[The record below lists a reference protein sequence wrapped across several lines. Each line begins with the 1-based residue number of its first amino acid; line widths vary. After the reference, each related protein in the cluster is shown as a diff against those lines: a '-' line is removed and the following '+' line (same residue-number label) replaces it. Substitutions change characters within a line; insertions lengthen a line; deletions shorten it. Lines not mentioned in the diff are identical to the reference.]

1 LTVIQW
7 DQDPTRRRLS
17 GDGLD
22 RPERVDWSYE
32 SRRPE
37 RTSAADFEGIGSQR
51 LQLDERG
58 GRIVTKA
65 LRWRIVALQVV
76 LVLVL
81 GFCAGFLYWGS
92 GFVNGMVHDQLV
104 AQKIYFPAK
113 GSAAL
118 DPKEFPDLQ
127 QYAGQQVDNGDKA
140 KAYADGFIGR
150 HLEAVA
156 GGKTYS
162 QVSAASQANPQDQK
176 LAAQANTLFKGETLR
191 GLLLYAWGWSQ
202 VGLYAFY
209 AAIGL
214 TIATLV
220 SFFALVFELLVAWR
234 PATVRRVATLP
245 A

>member
-1 LTVIQW
+1 M
-7 DQDPTRRRLS
+7 
-17 GDGLD
+17 
-22 RPERVDWSYE
+22 
-32 SRRPE
+32 
-37 RTSAADFEGIGSQR
+37 
-51 LQLDERG
+51 
-58 GRIVTKA
+58 VTKS

-76 LVLVL
+76 LVVVL

-104 AQKIYFPAK
+104 AQKIYFPVK

-118 DPKEFPDLQ
+118 DAREFPDLQ

-140 KAYADGFIGR
+140 RAYANGFIGR
-150 HLEAVA
+150 HLETVA
-156 GGKTYS
+156 GGKTYAE
-162 QVSAASQANPQDQK
+162 VSAASLANPQDQK

-214 TIATLV
+214 TIATV
-220 SFFALVFELLVAWR
+220 VVFCALAFELLVARR
-234 PATVRRVATLP
+234 PATVLRTAPQP

>member
-1 LTVIQW
+1 M
-7 DQDPTRRRLS
+7 
-17 GDGLD
+17 
-22 RPERVDWSYE
+22 
-32 SRRPE
+32 
-37 RTSAADFEGIGSQR
+37 
-51 LQLDERG
+51 
-58 GRIVTKA
+58 TKE
-65 LRWRIVALQVV
+65 LRWRIIALQVV
-76 LVLVL
+76 LVMVL
-81 GFCAGFLYWGS
+81 GFSAGFLYWGS
-92 GFVNGMVHDQLV
+92 SFVNGMVHDQLV

-150 HLEAVA
+150 HLESVA

-162 QVSAASQANPQDQK
+162 QVSAASLANPQDQK

-209 AAIGL
+209 AAIVL
-214 TIATLV
+214 TVATIV
-220 SFFALVFELLVAWR
+220 VFGTLVFELLVAGR
-234 PATVRRVATLP
+234 PAAVRRIASQP